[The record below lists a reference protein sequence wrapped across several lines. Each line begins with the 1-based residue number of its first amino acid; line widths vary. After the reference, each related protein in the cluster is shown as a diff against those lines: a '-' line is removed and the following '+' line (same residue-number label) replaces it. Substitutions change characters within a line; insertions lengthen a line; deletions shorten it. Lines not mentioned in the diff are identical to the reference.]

1 MSSLQK
7 TLVCLSVLL
16 FFAGGCTPSPTKTFG
31 GKQIGGTSSSDA
43 NAQASAP
50 SATGPTPPSAAIPDQ
65 QPAEGTASHLPSTQ
79 RSSGESSGLTDA
91 ATGSRPVSQQEIGGN
106 EAGSEL
112 DTVKP
117 PTAVRNRSREVFSG
131 DTEPHRL
138 TDKFKTVADRSQ
150 AGVHLAIDSDV
161 PNVDTVTFA
170 SDTGGVDSTRFLFDE
185 SMAADPVLMHHPKVR
200 HAVSGSPENYE
211 LPPGL
216 TPLPA
221 AGYTEDGF
229 PWRVLCDADGMVM
242 CLVPAGPSVL
252 GSDRGPENCRPQLSV
267 VLEGFY
273 IDLHEVTVGQYKR
286 FRSGDHPSKNRPA
299 EPGVRSSNANDPVA
313 GVLWAEARAYA
324 QWAGKELPTEAEWEK
339 GARGVDAFPHPW
351 GEGIPLWPQPRQ
363 PSQITAVGLYPADL
377 SPFGLYDTAGNVR
390 EWVADWYLEDTFKK
404 VAEEGK
410 GTLRNPPGPRSQGS
424 TDKRVVKG
432 GSPEWFTYVRTG
444 VSGNQRPDDVGFRCV
459 ARLKPR
465 GKGKKGAGG

>member
-1 MSSLQK
+1 MSSLQN
-7 TLVCLSVLL
+7 TVGWLSVLFIL
-16 FFAGGCTPSPTKTFG
+16 AAGCTPSPTKTFG

-43 NAQASAP
+43 NAQTSAP
-50 SATGPTPPSAAIPDQ
+50 VATAPAAPTSASPAQQSTGNAADNSPATAPIPD
-65 QPAEGTASHLPSTQ
+65 G
-79 RSSGESSGLTDA
+79 RGELADA
-91 ATGSRPVSQQEIGGN
+91 ATGSNPESQHVPTGN
-106 EAGSEL
+106 ETGNSLE
-112 DTVKP
+112 
-117 PTAVRNRSREVFSG
+117 PTRSLGGGRSRSREAFSG

-138 TDKFKTVADRSQ
+138 TDKFKTVADTSK

-161 PNVDTVTFA
+161 PNVDTVALAT
-170 SDTGGVDSTRFLFDE
+170 DTGGVDSTRFVFDE
-185 SMAADPVLMHHPKVR
+185 SMAADPILMHHPKIR

-221 AGYTEDGF
+221 AGHTEDGF

-286 FRSGDHPSKNRPA
+286 FRAGDHPDKKRPA
-299 EPGVRSSNANDPVA
+299 EPGVRSSNANEPVA

-351 GEGIPLWPQPRQ
+351 GEGIPIWPQPRG
-363 PSQITAVGLYPADL
+363 PGQITAVGMYPADL

-390 EWVADWYLEDTFKK
+390 EWVADWYLDDTFKK
-404 VAEEGK
+404 VAAEGK

-432 GSPEWFTYVRTG
+432 GSPDWFTFVRTG

-459 ARLKPR
+459 ARLKPK
-465 GKGKKGAGG
+465 GKGKKGPGD